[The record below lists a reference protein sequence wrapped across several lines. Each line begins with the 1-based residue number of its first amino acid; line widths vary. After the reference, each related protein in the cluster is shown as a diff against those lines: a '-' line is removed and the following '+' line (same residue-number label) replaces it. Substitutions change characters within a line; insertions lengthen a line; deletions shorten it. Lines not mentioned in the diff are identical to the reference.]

1 MRVIVIPLNST
12 EPEFRDVE
20 EYSTVGDVVAN
31 CHNYDLDTE
40 VFENMV
46 IEECEVVEEDPD
58 TIEIEVVVF
67 GNRQRLQVAPVLPWP
82 TLQRRC
88 AWIVMPESLCVA
100 PPVPP
105 PARFS
110 PVPGPLSLS
119 RRLRALDT

>member
-31 CHNYDLDTE
+31 CHNYDMEAT

-46 IEECEVVEEDPD
+46 IEECEVVEEAPD

-67 GNRQRLQVAPVLPWP
+67 GNRQRLQVAPGTTVADI
-82 TLQRRC
+82 T
-88 AWIVMPESLCVA
+88 ASLCLDSDARVTLRSAAGA
-100 PPVPP
+100 PTSEVQ
-105 PARFS
+105 
-110 PVPGPLSLS
+110 PGSWAVVS
-119 RRLRALDT
+119 KSKTQGA

>member
-31 CHNYDLDTE
+31 CANYDLDTE

-46 IEECEVVEEDPD
+46 IEECEVVEEAPD

-67 GNRQRLQVAPVLPWP
+67 GNRQRLQVAPGTTVADI
-82 TLQRRC
+82 T
-88 AWIVMPESLCVA
+88 ASLCLDSDARVTLRSAAGA
-100 PPVPP
+100 PTSEVQ
-105 PARFS
+105 
-110 PVPGPLSLS
+110 PGSWAVIS
-119 RRLRALDT
+119 KSKTQGG